1 MKNTNTGKHSMI
13 IKKRKENN
21 MSKILTITL
30 ISLIITGC
38 SSRGGYSYYSA
49 DYSGYAYDNKQFKN
63 AVVVIS
69 GKGGNIHHQGSD
81 EFYDNLQMKVQQIFQ
96 TDINNEPFL
105 KLIDES
111 QPISEMQIVP
121 AAKKLNIDILVILRL
136 DEFEVTYSVGLPYIF
151 KAVKTADYSFKII
164 DTATGK
170 VLLDSSRFMRS
181 HHFDFSGSDKT
192 ADMFIDDIKRITL
205 RKFN

>member
-1 MKNTNTGKHSMI
+1 
-13 IKKRKENN
+13 
-21 MSKILTITL
+21 MSKILTIKLISLIITVTL

-38 SSRGGYSYYSA
+38 SSRAFNSNYSA
-49 DYSGYAYDNKQFKN
+49 DYSGYAYHTKQFKN
-63 AVVVIS
+63 VVVVIS
-69 GKGGNIHHQGSD
+69 GKRGNIHHQGSD

-96 TDINNEPFL
+96 TDINNEPLL

-136 DEFEVTYSVGLPYIF
+136 DHFRATYGVGLPYIF
-151 KAVKTADYSFKII
+151 KAQKTADYSFKII

-170 VLLDSSRFMRS
+170 VLLDSSRSRSS
-181 HHFDFSGSDKT
+181 HHFDFSGSDKI
-192 ADMFIDDIKRITL
+192 ADMVIDDIKKITFIEAL
-205 RKFN
+205 AK